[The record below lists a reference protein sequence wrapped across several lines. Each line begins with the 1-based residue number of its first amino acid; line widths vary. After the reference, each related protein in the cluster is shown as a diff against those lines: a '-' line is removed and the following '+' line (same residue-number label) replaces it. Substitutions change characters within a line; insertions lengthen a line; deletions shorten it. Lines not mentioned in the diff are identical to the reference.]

1 KLVLFEPI
9 GEDGHTGMYSIAGR
23 TQWLVE
29 LDNFLR
35 AHNLPTWEISNVDAV
50 LQRLQWPASWR
61 TYAQAYLAAPAE
73 KALAQAPGKQNSA
86 YRIAQT
92 IEDARK
98 QALDACQQ
106 KGDRCVIVMEDD
118 RWVGSQ

>member
-1 KLVLFEPI
+1 
-9 GEDGHTGMYSIAGR
+9 MYSIAGR

-73 KALAQAPGKQNSA
+73 KALAQAPGKQNSV